1 MHLEHPTS
9 ICLSLKR
16 RSISTRYFFITDEI
30 FAVAVNEENVTRS
43 FFSGLAV
50 IPYLGWTLG
59 TLAGALLGNIL
70 PDSVMSALCI
80 AIYGMFVAIIAPK
93 AKKEKKLLG
102 VVAVALA
109 ISCLFYYLP
118 VLREISS
125 GISISV
131 CAVAAAAIGALVFP
145 VKEDA

>member
-1 MHLEHPTS
+1 MYGAES
-9 ICLSLKR
+9 AGKKLSQDRIRRPFLRKR
-16 RSISTRYFFITDEI
+16 RTSPRSST
-30 FAVAVNEENVTRS
+30 VTRS